1 MYYNEDNK
9 MKGGDETMKY
19 RVRLYCFSCEKVTWH
34 DCVRRSNSKIE
45 TQCAKCLS
53 KKEQKI

>member
-1 MYYNEDNK
+1 
-9 MKGGDETMKY
+9 MKY

-34 DCVRRSNSKIE
+34 DCVRRGNSKIE